1 MSSTSLCQQQ
11 NNSNNIYMQLIQLL
25 DINENGRLVM
35 PFSRR
40 LILIDRPHENT
51 NQNAGHTHN
60 NISTQYQS
68 QQYEPST
75 STSQSYISS
84 NEEINSEHNTSFGT
98 ISLPPSP
105 FICDPYES
113 YD

>member
-1 MSSTSLCQQQ
+1 

-40 LILIDRPHENT
+40 LILIDRPFENT

-75 STSQSYISS
+75 STSTSQSYLS
-84 NEEINSEHNTSFGT
+84 NDDGNNSENNTSFGS

-113 YD
+113 YDWEC